1 MWTSGTR
8 PRNITESKSSA
19 VLSQSPAP
27 YWIRWS
33 RRSTMS
39 WVVIETWWEMFPMVE
54 KKMILFIFYI
64 LLSLVE
70 LCISFVIET
79 NEGDSLPHPWK
90 VIHFHIHGR
99 WFTST
104 ALVHKKGRV
113 KKRGR
118 FHFLGVFVPNESDS
132 LSRPCQNT
140 FGQYDPIG
148 PWLWKSITYLAYT
161 TQRCFC
167 NRSSAKFWNTLWY
180 LLIFIIHCN
189 YGKFLTFY
197 MQMLSS
203 CNFVLIFSFLQF
215 FTKGITN
222 LNHFWEKTNKC
233 NDKCHNP
240 SPYFQYI

>member
-1 MWTSGTR
+1 M
-8 PRNITESKSSA
+8 SSA
-19 VLSQSPAP
+19 LVLWLKQ
-27 YWIRWS
+27 
-33 RRSTMS
+33 M
-39 WVVIETWWEMFPMVE
+39 
-54 KKMILFIFYI
+54 
-64 LLSLVE
+64 
-70 LCISFVIET
+70 
-79 NEGDSLPHPWK
+79 K

-161 TQRCFC
+161 KQRGFC

-222 LNHFWEKTNKC
+222 LNQKTNKC